1 MAVADLGEGP
11 GAWIAP
17 LFWRPGGGG
26 GAGIAPFFWF
36 PPPPPPPPLSEGL
49 DPSLNA
55 TATWSGNRQT
65 TTVSLSNPLLCTE
78 ILH

>member
-17 LFWRPGGGG
+17 LVWS
-26 GAGIAPFFWF
+26 
-36 PPPPPPPPLSEGL
+36 PPPPPPPLSEGL